1 MDGESEAGCKSVMAK
16 KTTEVEKQNEEMEGL
31 RWTREFDRGG
41 KSREKMAHR
50 GSDGEM
56 ESVRTTR
63 KQHLY

>member
-1 MDGESEAGCKSVMAK
+1 MDGQNEAGCQLATAK
-16 KTTEVEKQNEEMEGL
+16 KTTEVVKQNEETEGL
-31 RWTREFDRGG
+31 RRTREFDRGG

>member
-1 MDGESEAGCKSVMAK
+1 MAK
-16 KTTEVEKQNEEMEGL
+16 KTTEVEKQNEETEGL
-31 RWTREFDRGG
+31 RRTREFDRGG